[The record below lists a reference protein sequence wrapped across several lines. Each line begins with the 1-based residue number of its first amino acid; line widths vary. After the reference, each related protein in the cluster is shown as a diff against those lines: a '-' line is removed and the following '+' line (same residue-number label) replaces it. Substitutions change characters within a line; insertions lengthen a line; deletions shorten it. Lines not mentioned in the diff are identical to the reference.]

1 MRAQASLEE
10 LPEVWVGRSID
21 LAEGT
26 VLRVEAHGLRVAL
39 ARVEGAVHAVS
50 DTCTHEEASLSE
62 GFLDGHTLECP
73 HHGALFDVRDGR
85 ALTLP
90 AIDGV
95 RTFSVRERGGEIY
108 LVIQP
113 GDAGG
118 GRTEDR

>member
-1 MRAQASLEE
+1 MRPDEIREQR
-10 LPEVWVGRSID
+10 VGRSID
-21 LAEGT
+21 LAEGA
-26 VLRVEAHGLRVAL
+26 VLRVESDGLPVAL
-39 ARVEGAVHAVS
+39 ARVEGTVHAVS

-90 AIDGV
+90 AIEGL

>member
-1 MRAQASLEE
+1 MRSALQ
-10 LPEVWVGRSID
+10 EVKVGRSSD
-21 LAEGT
+21 LAEGR
-26 VLRVEAHGLRVAL
+26 VLRVEAGGLSVAL
-39 ARVEGAVHAVS
+39 ARVEGTVHAVS

-73 HHGALFDVRDGR
+73 HHGALFDLRDGR

-90 AIDGV
+90 AIAGL
-95 RTFSVRERGGEIY
+95 RTFAVRERGGDIF

-118 GRTEDR
+118 GRTEDQ